1 MPPYL
6 PHEPL
11 INQFNGDTY
20 LKHGRCALAQPW
32 LWVNRDGERFY
43 NESRG
48 SLFTDVY
55 AAMTQAGGLM
65 YSILDQK
72 KFDRL
77 VNDGAVIP
85 FNAIVPVG
93 TKLTELPKTFE
104 EGMKH
109 GWAFKANT
117 PEDLALQIGVP
128 AENLKRR
135 WFNLMSM
142 QLRKKTLSLEG
153 IRLTWKLLI

>member
-1 MPPYL
+1 
-6 PHEPL
+6 
-11 INQFNGDTY
+11 
-20 LKHGRCALAQPW
+20 
-32 LWVNRDGERFY
+32 
-43 NESRG
+43 
-48 SLFTDVY
+48 
-55 AAMTQAGGLM
+55 M

-109 GWAFKANT
+109 GWAFKSQY
-117 PEDLALQIGVP
+117 P
-128 AENLKRR
+128 
-135 WFNLMSM
+135 
-142 QLRKKTLSLEG
+142 
-153 IRLTWKLLI
+153 